1 MITMIVF
8 MLGWMIMLPVCMI
21 YGLVKGLTSKP
32 TTKPTATYQPKK
44 KNPIDKHGDDN
55 YGTIDWLTNGKL

>member
-21 YGLVKGLTSKP
+21 YGLIKGLTSKP
-32 TTKPTATYQPKK
+32 TKKPLHPKK
-44 KNPIDKHGDDN
+44 KNPIDKHGDYC
-55 YGTIDWLTNGKL
+55 YGTIDWLEKGKL